1 MKNWVIVVE
10 KLQLLGLA
18 KEVGRLSH
26 IAQMNI
32 NERKKE
38 IQQQDATISKVKH
51 LLYISLKV
59 KIA

>member
-18 KEVGRLSH
+18 KEISRLSH

>member
-18 KEVGRLSH
+18 KEINRLSH

>member
-18 KEVGRLSH
+18 KQINRLSH

>member
-1 MKNWVIVVE
+1 MVE

-18 KEVGRLSH
+18 KEISRLSH